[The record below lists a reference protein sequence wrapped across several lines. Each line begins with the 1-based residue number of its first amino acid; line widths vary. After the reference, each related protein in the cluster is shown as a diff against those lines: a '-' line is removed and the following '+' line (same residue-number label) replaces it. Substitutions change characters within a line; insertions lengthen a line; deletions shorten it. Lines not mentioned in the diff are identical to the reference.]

1 MLCRKLLWVL
11 CGVCALSCGA
21 CATPSVSDAEGEDN
35 ADSNS
40 GNNADNA
47 GNNSNNTG
55 NNSNN
60 AGNNANNAG
69 NNAAPNNANNAG
81 NNSNNAGNNS
91 NNADNN
97 SNNADNNANN
107 AEAPLLSIYAVRNPA
122 DQAHPATGQEV
133 RVEGVVTASTQGR
146 FWLQDP
152 AGGPWS
158 ALLVYNNLPA
168 DQQPAPGARVQAR
181 GLYEEHVFEDGD
193 APITQLNLARGGA
206 LTLQGEALELTPEAV
221 PLSELADPQS
231 AEPWESVLVSL
242 PQAQVGAARGFGEW
256 DLVGGYILDDY
267 LYSYHSSR
275 LIAEG
280 RALPGLSGIHTYN
293 FGAWKL
299 APRGITDLFPGCD
312 PGQDADCDGTPTG
325 RDVCPG
331 VWDAEQGDADADE
344 VGDLCDNC
352 PQDTNPDQTDAD
364 ADRFGDACD
373 FDVVPQTTVRDLR
386 DPRSGSNVQEGD
398 TVRLQELVVTAV
410 GPRRVWAQDASGG
423 AWSGILVFFSDA
435 NLSIP
440 GLRPGSV
447 VTVTGTYVEYQGGDD
462 EGTVSE
468 VTISEPS
475 QLVMVDVGDPPT
487 PHLVTEADLTNPAS
501 AESWENVLVQLQGVE
516 ISAELDFGQ
525 WGFAGGYLMDDFLY
539 PYNQER
545 QDIELGASFSA
556 LVGVHSYSFNQFKL
570 LPRGA
575 EDFVP

>member
-1 MLCRKLLWVL
+1 
-11 CGVCALSCGA
+11 
-21 CATPSVSDAEGEDN
+21 
-35 ADSNS
+35 
-40 GNNADNA
+40 
-47 GNNSNNTG
+47 
-55 NNSNN
+55 
-60 AGNNANNAG
+60 
-69 NNAAPNNANNAG
+69 
-81 NNSNNAGNNS
+81 
-91 NNADNN
+91 
-97 SNNADNNANN
+97 
-107 AEAPLLSIYAVRNPA
+107 
-122 DQAHPATGQEV
+122 V

-193 APITQLNLARGGA
+193 APITQLNLVRGA
-206 LTLQGEALELTPEAV
+206 LTPQGEALELTPEAV

-242 PQAQVGAARGFGEW
+242 PQAEVGAARGFGEW

-267 LYSYHSSR
+267 LYSYHSSQ
-275 LIAEG
+275 LVAEG

-299 APRGITDLFPGCD
+299 APRRITDLFPGCD

-331 VWDAEQGDADADE
+331 VWDAEQGDADGDE

-352 PQDTNPDQTDAD
+352 PQDANADQSDAD

-386 DPRSGSNVQEGD
+386 DPRSGSNVQVGD

-435 NLSIP
+435 NLSVP

-475 QLVMVDVGDPPT
+475 QLVTVDVGDPPT
-487 PHLVTEADLTNPAS
+487 PRLVTEADLTNPAS
-501 AESWENVLVQLQGVE
+501 AESWENVLVQLNGVE
-516 ISAELDFGQ
+516 VSAELDFGQ
-525 WGFAGGYLMDDFLY
+525 WGFTGGYVMDDFLY

-545 QDIELGASFSA
+545 QDIELGATFST